1 MRVIKVQASG
11 FGCNSYIVTADNK
24 NAVII
29 DCAEE
34 ELYGLCAEMGL
45 TPRAVLLTH
54 GHFDHV
60 GGCGKFFKEGVPVY
74 CGEKE
79 KAFIFSAENRG
90 IFGGVHIP
98 DFRIAGT
105 FKDGESAH
113 FSGMT
118 FKVLH
123 TPGHTVGGISY
134 LADGCLFTG
143 DTLFRQGIGRYD
155 LPTGDFKQLKESIN
169 KLFSLDGDF
178 KVYCGHGEDTS
189 LGRERK
195 NNSYA

>member
-1 MRVIKVQASG
+1 
-11 FGCNSYIVTADNK
+11 
-24 NAVII
+24 
-29 DCAEE
+29 
-34 ELYGLCAEMGL
+34 
-45 TPRAVLLTH
+45 
-54 GHFDHV
+54 
-60 GGCGKFFKEGVPVY
+60 
-74 CGEKE
+74 
-79 KAFIFSAENRG
+79 
-90 IFGGVHIP
+90 
-98 DFRIAGT
+98 
-105 FKDGESAH
+105 
-113 FSGMT
+113 MT

-123 TPGHTVGGISY
+123 TPGHTEGGISY

-195 NNSYA
+195 NNPYA